1 MIFDIKLGKNFRR
14 KDRIVGGGHKKATPS
29 SITYSSVVSRD
40 LVRIALTIAA
50 LNELDILA
58 CDIQMF
64 VVLIKGPMD
73 MFCDNEVV
81 YKNSST
87 PESILRKKHHIIFY
101 HMCREAVVEG
111 ICRTAKEDT
120 ETKLVDIF

>member
-1 MIFDIKLGKNFRR
+1 M
-14 KDRIVGGGHKKATPS
+14 GGGNQTATPTL
-29 SITYSSVVSRD
+29 ITYSSVVSRD

-64 VVLIKGPMD
+64 VVLIKGPVD

-81 YKNSST
+81 
-87 PESILRKKHHIIFY
+87 
-101 HMCREAVVEG
+101 
-111 ICRTAKEDT
+111 
-120 ETKLVDIF
+120 